1 MQTNTP
7 SDTIYLDHAA
17 STPLGEPVLE
27 AMMPYLTTHH
37 GNPSSVHRWGRQAR
51 VAVEEA
57 RERVARCI
65 GAEPSEV
72 VFTSGATEANNW
84 VLRKRL
90 ADAGPGAHLVTS
102 VVEHEAVLEPAS
114 DLEAAGHR
122 VTRLV
127 PDRYG
132 RISPDQVEA
141 VLDDD
146 TALVSL
152 MHVNNETGAR
162 TDIPAIAEVCHAR
175 GVALHSDTV
184 QSMGLLQ
191 NDVQAL
197 GVDYATISG
206 HKLYGPKGVGALY
219 VRGGHALAPL
229 IEGGSQE
236 RDQRGGTENVA
247 GVVGL
252 AAALEQA
259 YERAPDESE
268 RLAALQE
275 LLMQQL
281 HDALG
286 SSIVCNTPPE
296 ADHRAPHIV
305 NVAVP
310 PKNGDRVDG
319 EMLILNL
326 DMKGILASAGSACT
340 SGTLTPSHV
349 LSGIGLDDATAAA
362 AVRFSMGAETTEAHL
377 RHAVEVL
384 HATVDRMQS

>member
-1 MQTNTP
+1 MST
-7 SDTIYLDHAA
+7 DTIYLDHAA
-17 STPLGEPVLE
+17 STPLDEAVLE
-27 AMMPYLTTHH
+27 AMMPYLTEHH

-84 VLRKRL
+84 VLRKRM
-90 ADAGPGAHLVTS
+90 ADAGAGAHFITS
-102 VVEHEAVLEPAS
+102 TVEHEAVLEPAS
-114 DLEAAGHR
+114 DLERAGYR
-122 VTRLV
+122 VTRLQ

-132 RISPDQVEA
+132 GIAPEQVEA
-141 VLDDD
+141 ALTDD

-152 MHVNNETGAR
+152 MHVNNETGVR
-162 TDIPAIAEVCHAR
+162 TDIGAIAEICRAH

-191 NDVQAL
+191 NDMREL
-197 GVDYATISG
+197 GVDYATISA

-219 VRGGHALAPL
+219 VRGGSALPPL

-247 GVVGL
+247 GMVGL
-252 AAALEQA
+252 SVALERA
-259 YERAPDESE
+259 YERAPEE
-268 RLAALQE
+268 APRLRTLQSD
-275 LLMQQL
+275 LMQRIEDTL
-281 HDALG
+281 GDAV
-286 SSIVCNTPPE
+286 VCNTPPGP
-296 ADHRAPHIV
+296 DHRAPHIV

-310 PKNGDRVDG
+310 PQNGEGLDG

-349 LSGIGLDDATAAA
+349 LSGIGLDNATAAA
-362 AVRFSMGAETTEAHL
+362 AVRFSLGRDTTSDHL
-377 RHAVEVL
+377 TRAVEVL
-384 HATVDRMQS
+384 HDTISRMRG

>member
-1 MQTNTP
+1 M

-17 STPLGEPVLE
+17 STPLDEAVLE
-27 AMMPYLTTHH
+27 AMMPYLTEHH

-90 ADAGPGAHLVTS
+90 AEAGPGSHLVTS

-114 DLEAAGHR
+114 DLERAGYR
-122 VTRLV
+122 VTRLQ

-132 RISPDQVEA
+132 RIAPEQVGNA
-141 VLDDD
+141 LTDD

-162 TDIPAIAEVCHAR
+162 TDIAAIAEICRTH
-175 GVALHSDTV
+175 GVPLHSDTV

-191 NDVQAL
+191 NDVHEL
-197 GVDYATISG
+197 GIDYATISA

-219 VRGGHALAPL
+219 IRGGAALPPL

-252 AAALEQA
+252 STALQHA
-259 YERAPDESE
+259 YERAPDEAS
-268 RLAALQE
+268 RLAALQAD
-275 LLMQQL
+275 LMHQL
-281 HDALG
+281 ADTLGDA
-286 SSIVCNTPPE
+286 IVCNTPPE
-296 ADHRAPHIV
+296 PDHRAPHIV

-310 PKNGDRVDG
+310 PQNGEGLDG

-349 LSGIGLDDATAAA
+349 LAGLGLDDATAAA
-362 AVRFSMGAETTEAHL
+362 AVRFSMGRHTTPEHL
-377 RHAVEVL
+377 THAVEVL
-384 HATVDRMQS
+384 HDTLHRMRA

>member
-1 MQTNTP
+1 MP
-7 SDTIYLDHAA
+7 PDTVYLDHAA
-17 STPLGEPVLE
+17 STPLDEAVLE
-27 AMMPYLTTHH
+27 SMTPYLTKHH

-57 RERVARCI
+57 RERVARCL
-65 GAEPSEV
+65 GAEPSEI

-90 ADAGPGAHLVTS
+90 ADAGAGAHLITS
-102 VVEHEAVLEPAS
+102 TVEHEAVLEPAS
-114 DLEAAGHR
+114 DLEAAGYR
-122 VTRLV
+122 VTRLA

-132 RISPDQVEA
+132 RIQPAQVAEA
-141 VLDDD
+141 LTDD

-162 TDIPAIAEVCHAR
+162 TDIASIAAHCREH
-175 GVALHSDTV
+175 GVAVHSDTV

-191 NDVQAL
+191 NNVHNL
-197 GVDYATISG
+197 GVDYATISA

-219 VRGGHALAPL
+219 VRGGAALSPL

-252 AAALEQA
+252 SVALERA
-259 YERAPDESE
+259 YARAADEAP
-268 RLAALQE
+268 RLAALQAA
-275 LLMQQL
+275 LMQKL
-281 HDALG
+281 DATLG
-286 SSIVCNTPPE
+286 DAIVTNTPP
-296 ADHRAPHIV
+296 APDHRAPHIV

-310 PKNGDRVDG
+310 PRDGDRVDG

-326 DMKGILASAGSACT
+326 DMKGVLASAGSACT

-362 AVRFSMGAETTEAHL
+362 AVRFSLGRATTPAHID
-377 RHAVEVL
+377 RAVDVL
-384 HATVDRMQS
+384 QGTLARMRG

>member
-1 MQTNTP
+1 MSTA
-7 SDTIYLDHAA
+7 TIYLDHAA
-17 STPLGEPVLE
+17 STPLDKAVLE
-27 AMMPYLTTHH
+27 AMMPYLTEHH

-84 VLRKRL
+84 VLRKRM
-90 ADAGPGAHLVTS
+90 ADAGAGAHLITS
-102 VVEHEAVLEPAS
+102 TVEHEAVLEPAS
-114 DLEAAGHR
+114 DLERAGYP
-122 VTRLV
+122 VTRLQ

-132 RISPDQVEA
+132 RVTPDQVEA
-141 VLDDD
+141 ALTDD

-162 TDIPAIAEVCHAR
+162 TDIASIAELCRTH

-191 NDVQAL
+191 NDMREL
-197 GVDYATISG
+197 GVDYATISA

-219 VRGGHALAPL
+219 VRGGAALPPL

-247 GVVGL
+247 GMVGL
-252 AAALEQA
+252 SVALEQA
-259 YERAPDESE
+259 YSRAPDEAP
-268 RLAALQE
+268 RLAALQAN
-275 LLMQQL
+275 LLQQL
-281 HDALG
+281 NDTLG
-286 SSIVCNTPPE
+286 DTIVCNTPPE
-296 ADHRAPHIV
+296 PDHRAPHIV

-310 PKNGDRVDG
+310 PHNDAQIDG

-326 DMKGILASAGSACT
+326 DMKGVLASAGSACT

-362 AVRFSMGAETTEAHL
+362 AVRFSLGQSTTPAHL
-377 RHAVEVL
+377 SRAVEVL
-384 HATVDRMQS
+384 HDTVSRMRR

>member
-1 MQTNTP
+1 M

-17 STPLGEPVLE
+17 STPLDEAVLE
-27 AMMPYLTTHH
+27 AMLPYLTEHH

-65 GAEPSEV
+65 GAEPSEI

-90 ADAGPGAHLVTS
+90 ADAGDGAHLITS

-114 DLEAAGHR
+114 DLERDGYR
-122 VTRLV
+122 VTRLH

-132 RISPDQVEA
+132 RILPEQVEA
-141 VLDDD
+141 ALSDD

-162 TDIPAIAEVCHAR
+162 TDIAAIAEVCRAR
-175 GVALHSDTV
+175 DVALHSDTV

-191 NDVQAL
+191 NDVREL
-197 GVDYATISG
+197 GVDYATISA
-206 HKLYGPKGVGALY
+206 HKLYGPKGVGALF
-219 VRGGHALAPL
+219 VRGGAALPPL

-247 GVVGL
+247 GMVGL
-252 AAALEQA
+252 SVALERA
-259 YERAPDESE
+259 YDRAPEEAS
-268 RLAALQE
+268 RLSGLQAD
-275 LLMQQL
+275 LMQHL
-281 HDALG
+281 NDALG
-286 SSIVCNTPPE
+286 DAIVCNTPPE
-296 ADHRAPHIV
+296 PDHRAPHIV

-310 PKNGDRVDG
+310 PHNGDQIDG

-362 AVRFSMGAETTEAHL
+362 AARFSMGRATTPEHL
-377 RHAVEVL
+377 TRAVDVL
-384 HATVDRMQS
+384 HDTIDRMRA